1 MNYVIVLLFS
11 VFVAADAS
19 RDVFIRGKIGNEFS
33 DSKVKV
39 IDSENQVYFL
49 PRSVFPKDFLIKQ
62 GKSFAIEIPERTLN
76 KLKILKK

>member
-1 MNYVIVLLFS
+1 MNYLIALLFS
-11 VFVAADAS
+11 VYVAADAS
-19 RDVFIRGKIGNEFS
+19 RDVFIRGKIGNEFT

-39 IDSENQVYFL
+39 VDSENQIYFL

>member
-1 MNYVIVLLFS
+1 MNYVLVVLFS
-11 VFVAADAS
+11 FLAAADAS

-39 IDSENQVYFL
+39 IDSENQIYFL
-49 PRSVFPKDFLIKQ
+49 PRAVFPKDFVIKQ
-62 GKSFAIEIPERTLN
+62 GKSFAIEVPEKALN